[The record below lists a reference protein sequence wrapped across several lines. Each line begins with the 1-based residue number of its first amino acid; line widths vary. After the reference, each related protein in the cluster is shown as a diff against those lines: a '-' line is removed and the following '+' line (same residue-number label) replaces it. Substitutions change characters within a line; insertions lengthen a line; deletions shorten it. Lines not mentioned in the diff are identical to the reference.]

1 MVPPL
6 PTLTE
11 ATTLPEFAAALG
23 LQPDAHPGW
32 DDTGLRQR
40 ASSMGLKPDTLSL
53 LAAVATPQDTPR
65 GLPLALAGLARLV
78 PQVTVVLRASFTL
91 ANWQEAQRS
100 TAPRMPYATR
110 APIARF
116 LADVSLALPSEAAG
130 LLLQHLHAL
139 HQRANAERHGYTLFL
154 AASHLAAD
162 PEAVGLLQGGPTLWP
177 HAVETVH
184 PHPGLSPA
192 TLATYQAALRVA
204 LGVEAPCT
212 AARPLEPSPTVVRS
226 LSGPSSTQRS
236 LQSVLEAV
244 DEQPEPT
251 GILGDA
257 APQMGRAGRR
267 QRGGLTTTRAL
278 GIPDGLGD
286 CAPLDLARLIG
297 RIRDTDL
304 DPTNARVLTGVFA
317 FMFTT
322 GWPAAVFADL
332 AAGGRVQLDWG
343 RSQVQIAAAFYPEWV
358 GVPGPFLT
366 LAIDSRIAIRLAGL
380 LGESGSLELTLRGR
394 PRPLTA
400 RHLHRALKWLNPAD
414 TVSIWMHDLRGAIW
428 HQGRHA
434 ACPPEVLALATTAT
448 DPFLHQPFHYG
459 QFPQP
464 VDVADLH
471 ATMLAAAGDGWREW
485 RDLQEAP
492 DGFGGS

>member
-1 MVPPL
+1 MSSP

-11 ATTLPEFAAALG
+11 ATTLSELAAAIG
-23 LQPDAHPGW
+23 LQLDAHPAW
-32 DDTGLRQR
+32 DDTSLRQR
-40 ASSMGLKPDTLSL
+40 APSMGLAPDTLSL
-53 LAAVATPQDTPR
+53 LAAVATPQDSAR
-65 GLPLALAGLARLV
+65 GLPLALAGLARIAPQLTLV
-78 PQVTVVLRASFTL
+78 LGASLTL
-91 ANWQEAQRS
+91 ARWQEAQRN
-100 TAPRMPYATR
+100 TTPRMPYATR

-116 LADVSLALPSEAAG
+116 LADVSPTLPPEVAG
-130 LLLQHLHAL
+130 LLLRHLHAL
-139 HQRANAERHGYTLFL
+139 HERASAERHGYTLFL

-162 PEAVGLLQGGPTLWP
+162 PEAVGLLYRGPATWP
-177 HAVETVH
+177 HAVDAVRRR
-184 PHPGLSPA
+184 PGLSLA

-204 LGVEAPCT
+204 LGVETHCT
-212 AARPLEPSPTVVRS
+212 SALRLKPTPTVVRA
-226 LSGPSSTQRS
+226 PSSPPSARGS
-236 LQSVLEAV
+236 LQAALEAV
-244 DEQPEPT
+244 DEQPGLA
-251 GILGDA
+251 GILGDVE
-257 APQMGRAGRR
+257 PQIGRTGRR

-297 RIRDTDL
+297 RIRDAEL
-304 DPTNARVLTGVFA
+304 DPSNARVLTGVFA
-317 FMFTT
+317 LMFIT
-322 GWPAAVFADL
+322 GWPAALFSAL
-332 AAGGRVQLDWG
+332 GTGGRVQLDSG
-343 RSQVQIAAAFYPEWV
+343 LGQVQIEAAFYAEWV
-358 GVPGPFLT
+358 GVPGPFLR
-366 LAIDSRIAIRLAGL
+366 LAIDPHVATRLARL
-380 LGESGSLELTLRGR
+380 LGESESLELTLQGR

-434 ACPPEVLALATTAT
+434 AWPPEVLALATTAT

-492 DGFGGS
+492 DGFGST